1 MKAIVFAESQ
11 ALLKGK
17 IPVKVYENSET
28 AFKAMAEMMV
38 EEIVANNKAGKKTLF
53 IVPVGPVG
61 QYKYFVEMVNAQRIS
76 LKDVTFINMDEYMK
90 DGVDLVDEDDPLSF
104 RKFMKEGCYDLID
117 PELVMPESQRIFPT
131 QNNAEFIE
139 KVIEA
144 HGGSADVCFGGIGIN
159 GHMAFNE
166 PPESDEL
173 ITEEAFVNSTVRV
186 QHISRETRVV
196 NALNEFDGAYY
207 LMPNYCVTVGLKQI
221 LGSKKVRLFCFRP
234 WHRSVVRRAAL
245 GTPSISFPASL
256 LQKHT
261 DALIGISREVAE
273 R

>member
-1 MKAIVFAESQ
+1 MKDIVFADSQ
-11 ALLKGK
+11 TLLKGK

-144 HGGSADVCFGGIGIN
+144 HGG
-159 GHMAFNE
+159 
-166 PPESDEL
+166 
-173 ITEEAFVNSTVRV
+173 
-186 QHISRETRVV
+186 
-196 NALNEFDGAYY
+196 
-207 LMPNYCVTVGLKQI
+207 
-221 LGSKKVRLFCFRP
+221 
-234 WHRSVVRRAAL
+234 
-245 GTPSISFPASL
+245 
-256 LQKHT
+256 
-261 DALIGISREVAE
+261 
-273 R
+273 